1 MSKFEN
7 IVRILWN
14 EVKILL
20 VFADNM
26 RPRKYTA
33 VMSVRMRRPSQ

>member
-1 MSKFEN
+1 MNKFEN

-14 EVKILL
+14 KVIILL
-20 VFADNM
+20 VSTDNM

-33 VMSVRMRRPSQ
+33 VMSVRMKRPS